1 MSCDCHLEAESAE
14 QRRVLLTLLAINGA
28 MFVLEVVLGMIAH
41 SAGLIADSLDML
53 ADALVY
59 GVSLYAIGRAA
70 AIKQG
75 AAYWSGW
82 IQLALA
88 LGIAADVIWRACFGR
103 EPDSSLMMGVA
114 TVALGANAWCL
125 RLLQKHRDGEIHL
138 RASWIFTRSDV
149 IANLGVILAGVLVR
163 TFESRWPDLIVGAAI
178 TTVVGMGGLEI
189 IRQAASERRR
199 GSAQPRDR
207 FASMV
212 QPARLHPPDRQPD

>member
-14 QRRVLLTLLAINGA
+14 QRRVLLSLLAINGT
-28 MFVLEVVLGMIAH
+28 MFALELALGIIAH

-59 GVSLYAIGRAA
+59 GMSLYAIGRAA
-70 AIKQG
+70 AIKQR

-82 IQLALA
+82 IQVALA

-114 TVALGANAWCL
+114 AVALGANACCL
-125 RLLQKHRDGEIHL
+125 WLLQKHREGEIHL

-149 IANLGVILAGVLVR
+149 IANLGVIIAGVLVH
-163 TFESRWPDLIVGAAI
+163 TLESRWPDLIVGAAI
-178 TTVVGMGGLEI
+178 TTVIAMGGLEI
-189 IRQAASERRR
+189 MRQAGSE
-199 GSAQPRDR
+199 Q
-207 FASMV
+207 
-212 QPARLHPPDRQPD
+212 